1 MTSFGDG
8 IDNQAGFSVDSA
20 AQQSAD
26 AFMWY
31 KTSATG
37 QKTRCAVIIGMMHRK
52 NNIMEMKVLI
62 IDLPADEPDRGLPP
76 PVRVPEPFSVWR
88 WSFELPGI
96 EPGARGVSSS
106 PVELGLGNGGGAIGE
121 AFGLAILNMDF
132 SFLGGGFGSIVFN
145 NLSRALSSMGT
156 L

>member
-1 MTSFGDG
+1 
-8 IDNQAGFSVDSA
+8 
-20 AQQSAD
+20 
-26 AFMWY
+26 
-31 KTSATG
+31 
-37 QKTRCAVIIGMMHRK
+37 MMHRK
-52 NNIMEMKVLI
+52 NNIIEIKVLI

-88 WSFELPGI
+88 WSLELPGI

-132 SFLGGGFGSIVFN
+132 SFLGGGFGNIVFN